1 MYKRVLIAL
10 DLEGVNNVVGEPYQG
25 LSKHSE
31 QWQIAVKQAEREVNE
46 AVKALFDAGVEKV
59 GLWDNHGGG
68 GNVDPSA
75 LDERIILHFHDN
87 ALPRMSFA
95 KDEYDCICYFGYHTM
110 EGTLGGV
117 LAHTMSSK
125 ELQYYKL
132 NGRYIG
138 EVDMDAYIASEHG
151 MPSVFFCGGDLSC
164 KQAKRSI
171 KNIVTVVT
179 KNEISRNK
187 AIFRSNEELF
197 EDIKQNIVKAVKTEF
212 ELKCLTFP
220 SVMEKSFKRVE
231 DASKW
236 ILRLRAYNM
245 EANYLKDEVLGYD
258 AHTVVCKVNNID
270 EFIKSI

>member
-1 MYKRVLIAL
+1 
-10 DLEGVNNVVGEPYQG
+10 
-25 LSKHSE
+25 
-31 QWQIAVKQAEREVNE
+31 
-46 AVKALFDAGVEKV
+46 
-59 GLWDNHGGG
+59 
-68 GNVDPSA
+68 
-75 LDERIILHFHDN
+75 
-87 ALPRMSFA
+87 
-95 KDEYDCICYFGYHTM
+95 
-110 EGTLGGV
+110 V

-132 NGRYIG
+132 NGKYIG